1 MTPKGVLLLPVSN
14 PPLSPPLREGSAWP
28 GEAPSP
34 PSPTWPA
41 RRYVP
46 SFCLVRFG
54 IPLRCARMVRS
65 LMLLCYGSLEKGL
78 CCLQLNIN
86 LSWFCCCRQS
96 VPNVET
102 PDLLFVRHLCSQF
115 QDFFLSWVCALAWC
129 YRVDA
134 RPQFD
139 LASEEIFGNDCVD
152 SSLKLMILFMIL
164 QSHQQING
172 DWNGI
177 FVLFRTIES
186 FLLIEIQ

>member
-1 MTPKGVLLLPVSN
+1 MTRRSAFAAFSYVACAPVCPLILSCSIWNSFALCSNGSFLNAPFLWILRKGFVLFTV
-14 PPLSPPLREGSAWP
+14 EHK
-28 GEAPSP
+28 
-34 PSPTWPA
+34 
-41 RRYVP
+41 
-46 SFCLVRFG
+46 
-54 IPLRCARMVRS
+54 S
-65 LMLLCYGSLEKGL
+65 L
-78 CCLQLNIN
+78 
-86 LSWFCCCRQS
+86 WFCCCRQS

-139 LASEEIFGNDCVD
+139 LAPEEIFGNDCVD

-172 DWNGI
+172 D
-177 FVLFRTIES
+177 
-186 FLLIEIQ
+186 